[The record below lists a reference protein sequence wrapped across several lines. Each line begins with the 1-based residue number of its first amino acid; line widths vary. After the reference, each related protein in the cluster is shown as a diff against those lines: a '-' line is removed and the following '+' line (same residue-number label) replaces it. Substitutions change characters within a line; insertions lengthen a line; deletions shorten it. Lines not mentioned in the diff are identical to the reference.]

1 VRVLVNNAGLA
12 RLLPVAQSSV
22 DDSTS
27 QIALNVTALARLT
40 QAALPAFLARN
51 DGAIVNIAS
60 VLAVHAL
67 PVSAVYSGTKGF
79 VLNYTL
85 GLQQEVAG
93 TGVKAHLVLPGSTAT
108 EIWDGSGV
116 PLASLNQDAVMTTE
130 NLVDAALAGF
140 DQGEAVTWPSLA
152 DATLWEKF
160 DTARSTLFAATQ
172 VGQPAPRY
180 KLA

>member
-1 VRVLVNNAGLA
+1 
-12 RLLPVAQSSV
+12 
-22 DDSTS
+22 
-27 QIALNVTALARLT
+27 
-40 QAALPAFLARN
+40 
-51 DGAIVNIAS
+51 
-60 VLAVHAL
+60 
-67 PVSAVYSGTKGF
+67 
-79 VLNYTL
+79 
-85 GLQQEVAG
+85 
-93 TGVKAHLVLPGSTAT
+93 VKAHLVLPGSTAT